1 MDASAAPS
9 PYATQTSE
17 ISHDATLLWDTAS
30 VLNLAA
36 FTMASLSFFMRH
48 QYIQANQLF
57 WEADVAFVRAEL
69 LAHFA
74 FAISFALSAFDIF
87 FHSHNP
93 TDEFCVERLIL
104 LWVPLLVG
112 ATISKDQTIFPQNLL
127 SIVPQRNTDDL
138 AKLSFRLTN
147 DLVVETSD
155 LKGFWYDI
163 YQRVKREDEES
174 VKSGVGLWL
183 SKKITS

>member
-1 MDASAAPS
+1 MTRYVTTDNMDASAAPS

-36 FTMASLSFFMRH
+36 VTMASLSFFMRH

-57 WEADVAFVRAEL
+57 WESSILKADVAFVRAEL

-127 SIVPQRNTDDL
+127 
-138 AKLSFRLTN
+138 LTN
-147 DLVVETSD
+147 DLVIETSD

>member
-36 FTMASLSFFMRH
+36 VTMASLSFFMRH
-48 QYIQANQLF
+48 Q
-57 WEADVAFVRAEL
+57 ADVAFVRAEL

-127 SIVPQRNTDDL
+127 SVVPQRNTDDL

-147 DLVVETSD
+147 DLVIETSD